1 MNDPTEK
8 DENAMLAA
16 EYALRL
22 LEGEELRAVH
32 ARALSD
38 PVFAQQVAD
47 WQEDMAG
54 LAETV
59 EPVVPSR
66 AIKPALEARLFGKER
81 KQSLWRRA
89 GLWQA
94 VSFASVAVAGFLAFL
109 LVSLPEPQTGELY
122 VTELASENDT
132 LRILAVYNDATN
144 EIQVTRTDGGAASG
158 RALELWGIA
167 EGENPVSIG
176 VLPETATAR
185 LVLPAGLVTALD
197 SLTLAVSDEP
207 PGGSPTGLPTGN
219 VLAVGKISR
228 T

>member
-1 MNDPTEK
+1 MSDPTEK
-8 DENAMLAA
+8 DENAMQAA

-22 LEGEELRAVH
+22 LEGEELRA
-32 ARALSD
+32 ARARVLSD

-59 EPVVPSR
+59 EPVAPSR

-81 KQSLWRRA
+81 KQSLWQRA
-89 GLWQA
+89 GLWQG

-109 LVSLPEPQTGELY
+109 LVSLPEPQTGTLY
-122 VTELASENDT
+122 VTELAGENDS
-132 LRILAVYNDATN
+132 LRILAVYNDVTN

-158 RALELWGIA
+158 RTLELWGIA
-167 EGENPVSIG
+167 AGENPVSIG

-197 SLTLAVSDEP
+197 GLTLAVSDEP
-207 PGGSPTGLPTGN
+207 PGGSPTGLPTGD
-219 VLAVGKISR
+219 VLAVGEISR
-228 T
+228 I